1 MTSALHVQG
10 VSKCYRIY
18 DHPGDRLKEMVT
30 RGRWKRHRQFWALQD
45 IDFEIEAGT
54 TTGIIGPNGSGK
66 STLLQ
71 IITGTLEPTHG
82 QVSHEGRIAALLELG
97 AGFNPEFTGIE
108 NTFMNASLMG
118 FSRRETEA
126 LLPEIERFAE
136 IGQFIHQ
143 PVKTYSSG
151 MYVRLAFSIAISASP
166 DILIVDEALA
176 VGDAIFQHRC
186 MRRLKQM
193 QESGVTIFFVSHD
206 PGAVR
211 ALCSRAILLN
221 AGRIVADG
229 DPPDVLNRY
238 QKIIM
243 AREKAYEA
251 ASFGGAAVQG
261 EGTPAGQSKSEEEP
275 PIDEH
280 SDASLRPIFRH
291 GDGSAEVLSVEL
303 LDAAGQRVEF
313 VESGES
319 VAVRL
324 RVRFDKNV
332 EDPVFGFLIRNR
344 HGIHIYG
351 TNTDLQALQF
361 GAVSQGEIFEV
372 IFRFECWLAPD
383 SYSITV
389 ASHSLDAISF
399 DWLDSASFFRV
410 VSGTL
415 MEGVANLHATAS
427 ARRHVASHA
436 VSQNLQIDT
445 HLPTEIITR
454 REFEI

>member
-1 MTSALHVQG
+1 MLLRTAGILPRAASVTYLPIEHSA
-10 VSKCYRIY
+10 VSDWRF
-18 DHPGDRLKEMVT
+18 RSAAVT
-30 RGRWKRHRQFWALQD
+30 HA
-45 IDFEIEAGT
+45 
-54 TTGIIGPNGSGK
+54 
-66 STLLQ
+66 
-71 IITGTLEPTHG
+71 
-82 QVSHEGRIAALLELG
+82 
-97 AGFNPEFTGIE
+97 
-108 NTFMNASLMG
+108 
-118 FSRRETEA
+118 
-126 LLPEIERFAE
+126 
-136 IGQFIHQ
+136 
-143 PVKTYSSG
+143 
-151 MYVRLAFSIAISASP
+151 
-166 DILIVDEALA
+166 
-176 VGDAIFQHRC
+176 
-186 MRRLKQM
+186 
-193 QESGVTIFFVSHD
+193 
-206 PGAVR
+206 GAVR

-221 AGRIVADG
+221 GGKMIADG
-229 DPPDVLNRY
+229 HPSDVLNRY

-243 AREKAYEA
+243 AREEAYEA
-251 ASFGGAAVQG
+251 AAVGSARVELEGAPIEELAD
-261 EGTPAGQSKSEEEP
+261 EEEP

-280 SDASLRPIFRH
+280 VDALLRPIFRH

-303 LDAAGQRVEF
+303 LNAAGERVEF
-313 VESGES
+313 VESGEP

-399 DWLDSASFFRV
+399 DWLDSVLFFRV

-427 ARRHVASHA
+427 ARHHVASHA